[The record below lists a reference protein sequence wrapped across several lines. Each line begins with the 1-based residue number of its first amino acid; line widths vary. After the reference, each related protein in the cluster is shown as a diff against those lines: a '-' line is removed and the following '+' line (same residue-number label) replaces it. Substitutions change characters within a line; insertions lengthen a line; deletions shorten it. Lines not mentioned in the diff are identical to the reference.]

1 MAGGYKG
8 IKYTKGSKKASKDCI
23 MREVDN
29 NYNVTKEKIGL
40 YKDSGDF

>member
-1 MAGGYKG
+1 
-8 IKYTKGSKKASKDCI
+8 

-40 YKDSGDF
+40 YKDSGDFQKRAYYAGAYIMV